1 MQTKYIE
8 LLPLFKKYIA
18 DTKSGKR
25 FIRNNKKVSA
35 STLKLQGYIYN
46 HLVNFSVTKN
56 FELKILPANK
66 LSKKTFE
73 AQKKYWKNFFR
84 LFCNYLYDEKKCSD
98 NYVGMI
104 INNLKSFFGY
114 LEREHNLH
122 INGYYKNFKVERPH
136 PAIVVLTPERLHTLI
151 YDTEFNNLLT
161 PAEQRIKDIFIIG
174 CVTALRFSDLMALRK
189 SNILV
194 ANNEY
199 YVTNISLKTST
210 ATKVKLPGFASK
222 IITGHKSRSQL
233 LFNPISLFNFN
244 KHLKSIGDKAGWTE
258 PIFKTRKKR
267 GQENVL
273 YKNNGKKE
281 HYRFCDLMSS
291 HLMRRTA
298 ITTMLTLGVEE
309 SVARKISGHAPG
321 SSEFYRYVKYSQ
333 DYLNTQTDDYFTKLT
348 QVKQP
353 ENELEYA

>member
-1 MQTKYIE
+1 MLAKHIE
-8 LLPLFKKYIA
+8 LLPLYKKYIA

-25 FIRNNKKVSA
+25 FIRNDKKVSA
-35 STLKLQGYIYN
+35 STIKLQNYIYN
-46 HLVNFSVTKN
+46 HLVNFSVTNN
-56 FELKILPANK
+56 FELKVLPANK
-66 LSKKTFE
+66 LNKKTFE
-73 AQKKYWKNFFR
+73 TQKKYWKNFFR

-122 INGYYKNFKVERPH
+122 INGYYKNFKVQRPH
-136 PAIVVLTPERLHTLI
+136 PAIVVLTPERLHTMI
-151 YDTEFNNLLT
+151 YDEEFTARLT
-161 PAEQRIKDIFIIG
+161 TAEQRIKDIFIIG

-189 SNILV
+189 SNILIT
-194 ANNEY
+194 NTDY
-199 YVTNISLKTST
+199 YITNISQKTST
-210 ATKVKLPGFASK
+210 VTKVKLPPFASS
-222 IITGHKSRSQL
+222 IIARNKGRTQL
-233 LFNPISLFNFN
+233 LFSPISLFNFN
-244 KHLKSIGDKAGWTE
+244 KHLKSIGEKAGWTE
-258 PIFKTRKKR
+258 PVFKTRKKR
-267 GQENVL
+267 GEETVR
-273 YKNNGKKE
+273 YRDTTKRE

-333 DYLNTQTDDYFTKLT
+333 DYLNTQTDDYFSKLT
-348 QVKQP
+348 DIKQP
-353 ENELEYA
+353 EKEPIFA

>member
-1 MQTKYIE
+1 MQNKYIE

-25 FIRNNKKVSA
+25 FISNNKKVSA

-46 HLVNFSVTKN
+46 HLANFSTTKG

-66 LSKKTFE
+66 LNKKNFE

-104 INNLKSFFGY
+104 INNIKSFLGY

-122 INGYYKNFKVERPH
+122 VNGYYKNFKIERPH
-136 PAIVVLTPERLHTLI
+136 AAIVVLTPERLHTLI
-151 YDTEFNNLLT
+151 YDTALNNQLT
-161 PAEQRIKDIFIIG
+161 TAKQRIKDIFIIG
-174 CVTALRFSDLMALRK
+174 CVTALRFSDVMALRK
-189 SNILV
+189 SNILMV
-194 ANNEY
+194 DNECY
-199 YVTNISLKTST
+199 ITNISLKTST
-210 ATKVKLPGFASK
+210 ATKVKLPGFANK
-222 IITGHKSRSQL
+222 IIKEHKTRSQK
-233 LFNPISLFNFN
+233 LFSPISLFNFN
-244 KHLKSIGDKAGWTE
+244 KHLKNIGQKAGWTE
-258 PIFKTRKKR
+258 PVFKTRKKR
-267 GQENVL
+267 GQENTIF
-273 YKNNGKKE
+273 KNNAKKE

-333 DYLNTQTDDYFTKLT
+333 DYLNTQTDDYFKKLT

-353 ENELEYA
+353 ENEPEYV